1 MPLHQNS
8 IFYFIS
14 KPFSQL
20 QKKTHP
26 KALDSSRMTENVLSE
41 NSKEEHKWLRK
52 RQLAPISDTAHGG
65 LIL

>member
-8 IFYFIS
+8 IFCFIS
-14 KPFSQL
+14 KLFSQL
-20 QKKTHP
+20 QKKIHP
-26 KALDSSRMTENVLSE
+26 KALDSSRLRENALSE

-52 RQLAPISDTAHGG
+52 RQLAPVSDTAHGG